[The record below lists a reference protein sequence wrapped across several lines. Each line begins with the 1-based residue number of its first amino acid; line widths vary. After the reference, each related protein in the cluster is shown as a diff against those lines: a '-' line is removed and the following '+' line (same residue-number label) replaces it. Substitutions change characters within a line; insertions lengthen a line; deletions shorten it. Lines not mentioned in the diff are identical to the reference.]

1 MQELDK
7 RKKENSL
14 TIRDAPQK
22 LEMIAESININEL
35 YDSKVS
41 SKDETSLIFKWF
53 GKIFYSE
60 KPENFSWSNFKK
72 EYFKKNDGRPF
83 ILKIKSFDFNLM
95 KLEDIEYT
103 REVLNKEDDI
113 MTKIEKKSE
122 NNSVN
127 NLFEFLDLV
136 EKVSTAKRAM
146 EADEQMSIEI
156 RR

>member
-1 MQELDK
+1 
-7 RKKENSL
+7 
-14 TIRDAPQK
+14 
-22 LEMIAESININEL
+22 
-35 YDSKVS
+35 
-41 SKDETSLIFKWF
+41 
-53 GKIFYSE
+53 
-60 KPENFSWSNFKK
+60 
-72 EYFKKNDGRPF
+72 
-83 ILKIKSFDFNLM
+83 M